1 MTYQQIKDWF
11 KEKDNKNK
19 IVVLLSLVLMF
30 IVGFGAGRYEREL
43 RRDRLQ
49 TNYTTNKAPKE
60 TVTKTPMAEAGAV
73 KGTTTDVQKQTG
85 CIIKGNISTAGKKVY
100 HVPGG
105 SYYKIVKPEQCFNTE
120 AEAKTSG
127 FVKSAR

>member
-1 MTYQQIKDWF
+1 MTYQQIKDWL
-11 KEKDNKNK
+11 KEKNNKNK
-19 IVVLLSLVLMF
+19 IVVAVSLALMF

-49 TNYTTNKAPKE
+49 TNYTINKGRPEAAKKIPA
-60 TVTKTPMAEAGAV
+60 AEAGAV
-73 KGTTTDVQKQTG
+73 KATTTDVQKQTG